1 MSAQDSHADGLSL
14 TDTAKQ
20 HQRYQKEL
28 EEIAESIKEGKDE
41 EVVIQ
46 HLNCLPSGP
55 GCRIEEWKQTSSS
68 LNLFQLAVLHRCR
81 NIVEYLWVQHRNFM
95 QKDLYWTTNHTHK
108 DCVANS
114 QEQISNSDQSTAFPP
129 RGPKQQPSVQ
139 QTANAS
145 QLPAHQETTEE
156 LPAHQET
163 TQQLPAHQESTQQL
177 PAQQETTQQLPAH
190 QETTQQLP
198 AHQETTQ
205 QLPAHQETTQQLPAH
220 QETTQQLPAHQEATQ
235 QLPSHQE
242 QTQPALVNHPLHLAC
257 WLGYVEIVR
266 CLTRP
271 AMAPAERKKFSHHQE
286 QPSSTTGNQV
296 REELQDLMKTV
307 SVITIDTD
315 TLVTAKSDSKEH
327 PQGLPLELAVSSR
340 STGCVKYLLASVLLQ
355 WVSTQ
360 YYFLCMEL
368 KRKAV
373 SLHLACCFSAP
384 KVVALLLPTVSREV
398 LHCRDAQGQT
408 PLHFAVWS
416 GDTETI
422 RLLLENG
429 ADVNAYTYSS
439 SSCLHILYR

>member
-20 HQRYQKEL
+20 QQRYQKEL

-41 EVVIQ
+41 EIVIQ
-46 HLNCLPSGP
+46 HLNRLPSGP
-55 GCRIEEWKQTSSS
+55 GCKIEEWQQTSSS

-95 QKDLYWTTNHTHK
+95 QKDLYWATNHTHK

-114 QEQISNSDQSTAFPP
+114 QEQISNSDQSAAFPP

-139 QTANAS
+139 QTATAS

-163 TQQLPAHQESTQQL
+163 TQQLPA
-177 PAQQETTQQLPAH
+177 QQETTQQLPAH
-190 QETTQQLP
+190 QETTQHLP
-198 AHQETTQ
+198 AHQEVTQ
-205 QLPAHQETTQQLPAH
+205 QLPA
-220 QETTQQLPAHQEATQ
+220 
-235 QLPSHQE
+235 HQE

-327 PQGLPLELAVSSR
+327 LQGLPLELAVSSR

-429 ADVNAYTYSS
+429 ADVNAHTYSS

>member
-1 MSAQDSHADGLSL
+1 MSAQGSHADGLSL
-14 TDTAKQ
+14 TDRAKQ
-20 HQRYQKEL
+20 QQRYQKEL

-41 EVVIQ
+41 EAVIQ
-46 HLNCLPSGP
+46 HLNRLPSGP
-55 GCRIEEWKQTSSS
+55 GCKIEEWQQTSSS

-95 QKDLYWTTNHTHK
+95 QKDLYWATNHTHK
-108 DCVANS
+108 DCVANL
-114 QEQISNSDQSTAFPP
+114 QEQISNRDQSTAFPQ

-139 QTANAS
+139 QTVTAS
-145 QLPAHQETTEE
+145 QLPAHQETTEQ
-156 LPAHQET
+156 H
-163 TQQLPAHQESTQQL
+163 
-177 PAQQETTQQLPAH
+177 PAH

-198 AHQETTQ
+198 AHQETAQ
-205 QLPAHQETTQQLPAH
+205 QLPAQQETTQQLPA
-220 QETTQQLPAHQEATQ
+220 Q
-235 QLPSHQE
+235 QE
-242 QTQPALVNHPLHLAC
+242 QMQPALVNHPLHLAC

-307 SVITIDTD
+307 SVITIDAD
-315 TLVTAKSDSKEH
+315 TLVTAKSHSKEH
-327 PQGLPLELAVSSR
+327 LQGLPLELAVSSK

-384 KVVALLLPTVSREV
+384 RVVALLLPTVSREV

-429 ADVNAYTYSS
+429 ADVNAHTYSL

>member
-20 HQRYQKEL
+20 QQRYQKEL

-46 HLNCLPSGP
+46 HLNHLPSGP
-55 GCRIEEWKQTSSS
+55 GCKIEEWKQTSSS

-139 QTANAS
+139 QTATAS
-145 QLPAHQETTEE
+145 QLPAHQETAEE

-163 TQQLPAHQESTQQL
+163 I
-177 PAQQETTQQLPAH
+177 QQLPAH

-235 QLPSHQE
+235 QLPACQE

-286 QPSSTTGNQV
+286 QLSSTTGNQV

-327 PQGLPLELAVSSR
+327 LQGLPLELAVSSR

-384 KVVALLLPTVSREV
+384 RVVALLLPTVSREV

-429 ADVNAYTYSS
+429 ADVNAHTYSS